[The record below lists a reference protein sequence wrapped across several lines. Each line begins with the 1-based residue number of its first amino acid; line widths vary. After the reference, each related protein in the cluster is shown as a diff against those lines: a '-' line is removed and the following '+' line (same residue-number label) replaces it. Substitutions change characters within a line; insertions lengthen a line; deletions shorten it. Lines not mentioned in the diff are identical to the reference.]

1 MKRLAA
7 LALAALCAIAA
18 PLVQA
23 QKFPDKPIRFIV
35 PFPPGGGNDIL
46 ARVIAPK
53 MAESLGQPV
62 VIDNRAGAG
71 GNIGTDIA
79 AKSAPDGYTIV
90 IASNQVTMNPAL
102 YAKLPFDIEK
112 DFAPIALAASVPM
125 VLVVHPSVPAGS
137 VKELIALAKAEPG
150 KLNYS
155 TPGNGTPQH
164 IAFEVFNHA
173 AGISIAHVPYKGT
186 GPAIAD
192 VIGGQVQAAFGTMAS
207 LEQHVKAGKLR
218 ALAVATPKRS
228 PAMPDCADH
237 GRVRLAGLRRFAVV
251 LDPRAG
257 RNAEGDRR
265 ADLGRHRENARA
277 ARGARPPC
285 RAGVRSH
292 LPQSRADERPHE
304 ARHRAL
310 GKIAQGR
317 RHQARLRRRMSLNQ
331 ALAGIRVLDFA
342 QVGAGPLCGMQLG
355 DLGADVIK
363 IESPAGDLGRKL
375 GPPWQEGESVVSM
388 SFNRNKR
395 SLVIDMKKPPGG
407 RS

>member
-1 MKRLAA
+1 MKKLAA
-7 LALAALCAIAA
+7 LLAAACTALASTHA
-18 PLVQA
+18 PAQTTT

-46 ARVIAPK
+46 ARVLAPK
-53 MAESLGQPV
+53 MSEFLGQPV

-71 GNIGTDIA
+71 GNIGADLA

-125 VLVVHPSVPAGS
+125 VLAVNPSVPANS

-173 AGISIAHVPYKGT
+173 AGIKIAHVPYKGT

-192 VIGGQVQAAFGTMAS
+192 VIGGQVQATFGTLAS

-218 ALAVATPKRS
+218 ALAVATPRRS
-228 PAMPDCADH
+228 QTMPSVPTMAESGLPGYDVSLWYSILAPAGTPGPILARLSGEIAKALAAPD
-237 GRVRLAGLRRFAVV
+237 VR
-251 LDPRAG
+251 
-257 RNAEGDRR
+257 DR
-265 ADLGRHRENARA
+265 L
-277 ARGARPPC
+277 
-285 RAGVRSH
+285 
-292 LPQSRADERPHE
+292 
-304 ARHRAL
+304 
-310 GKIAQGR
+310 IAQGFEVSYLNPEQMNDLMKR
-317 RHQARLRRRMSLNQ
+317 DIARWSKALREV
-331 ALAGIRVLDFA
+331 GIKLD
-342 QVGAGPLCGMQLG
+342 
-355 DLGADVIK
+355 
-363 IESPAGDLGRKL
+363 
-375 GPPWQEGESVVSM
+375 
-388 SFNRNKR
+388 
-395 SLVIDMKKPPGG
+395 
-407 RS
+407 